1 MNRNIASLPVGYK
14 FTTGRRTINTSEIK
28 DYVEAVGGY
37 GSASDDPQA
46 VPPTAISA
54 YALREILNEISLPG
68 GAVHAGQNI
77 SMLRS
82 VSVGDSVLFEAR
94 LSQNSVRSGWRY
106 LAIDY
111 QVYDATSNTELME
124 GRSTIVIPEIQVE
137 D

>member
-1 MNRNIASLPVGYK
+1 
-14 FTTGRRTINTSEIK
+14 
-28 DYVEAVGGY
+28 
-37 GSASDDPQA
+37 
-46 VPPTAISA
+46 
-54 YALREILNEISLPG
+54 
-68 GAVHAGQNI
+68 
-77 SMLRS
+77 MLRS

-111 QVYDATSNTELME
+111 QVYDATNNTELME